1 MDSEKNN
8 QSSTPLDNHVSNRVK
23 HEAILKVENVSKV
36 FDLVSRKVQAI
47 SEINLEVYAKDFLV
61 IYGPSGCG
69 KSTLLNIMCGIDEPT
84 SGKVS
89 IRGKNITKMSE
100 DERGIFRSQKMGVI
114 YQMPMWI
121 KSLNVLEN
129 VMMPLMIEGEKE
141 RKAKEK
147 SHQILEEL
155 HLTKLEKQ
163 LPIQLSGGEQQKI
176 ALARSLIT
184 NPWIVVADEPTGNLD
199 THSADQL
206 VNILQTLNQ
215 EKNRTI
221 IMVTHNLTYLP
232 LATRTVAMS
241 DGRIVREEDRG

>member
-1 MDSEKNN
+1 
-8 QSSTPLDNHVSNRVK
+8 
-23 HEAILKVENVSKV
+23 
-36 FDLVSRKVQAI
+36 
-47 SEINLEVYAKDFLV
+47 
-61 IYGPSGCG
+61 
-69 KSTLLNIMCGIDEPT
+69 MCGIDEPT